1 MGILSFI
8 SNIFAPASKMVDD
21 LHTSEEEKLTL
32 RNELAK
38 IQADVTTQALDLE
51 KAQAEAKASVM
62 VAEAT
67 SDGFITRSWR
77 PIIMLGLFVLVI
89 LDHFQVGSMRSMSP
103 ELFDIFKYGVIG
115 IGGGRSAEKVT
126 KIIMNKKAGN

>member
-51 KAQAEAKASVM
+51 KAQASAKASVM

-77 PIIMLGLFVLVI
+77 PMIMLGLFALVI
-89 LDHFQVGSMRSMSP
+89 LDHFQIGTASTMNP